1 MVKNDYKIKVFNCHT
16 IFSKPQNSIIATKLE
31 LVKSKPINN
40 LYHLVTFGVKIALIN
55 HQPVCLGGSKSIIM
69 LQSFFILCS
78 GADRN
83 LLTSCSEGEKT
94 KYVGIGATVFF
105 TAIMALIASSYALYT
120 VFDNPFI
127 AMGFGI
133 IWGLLIFNL
142 DRFIVSTIR
151 KRDTFSSEF
160 LQASPRI
167 ILAIII
173 AIVISK
179 PLEIKI
185 FEKEINTVLLK
196 EKNAMTL
203 NNKKEIATY
212 FKSDLDKNKAEND
225 LLKAEI
231 TKKEAEVNSLYET
244 YIAEAEGTKGT
255 MKLGKG
261 PVFKEKIA
269 KHNLASAELDSLRKN
284 NLAKIALND
293 SKSKTLQTDL
303 DKKITETQPI
313 IDGFD
318 GLMARINALNALPLL
333 PSLFIMLLFLAI
345 ETSPI
350 IAKLLSQKGEYD
362 FKLEDIET
370 ALKTTLSQ
378 NKYQRELLVKTSAAM
393 HDKVYDDIAQDKKL
407 YDLQRRKATELL
419 ELQANGFL
427 EKQKKTL

>member
-1 MVKNDYKIKVFNCHT
+1 MGTN
-16 IFSKPQNSIIATKLE
+16 Q
-31 LVKSKPINN
+31 
-40 LYHLVTFGVKIALIN
+40 N
-55 HQPVCLGGSKSIIM
+55 HQSINQIM
-69 LQSFFILCS
+69 LKQFFILCS
-78 GADRN
+78 GADKN
-83 LLTSCSEGEKT
+83 LLEDCSEGEQT

-105 TAIMALIASSYALYT
+105 TAVMAFIASSYALFT

-127 AMGFGI
+127 AMGFGLV
-133 IWGLLIFNL
+133 WGLLIFNL

-151 KRDTFSSEF
+151 KRDNFKSEF

-196 EKNAMTL
+196 EKNTMAL
-203 NNKKEIATY
+203 NNKKEVANY
-212 FKSDLDKNKAEND
+212 FQSDLDKNKAETAN
-225 LLKAEI
+225 LKAEI
-231 TKKEAEVNSLYET
+231 TKKEKEVNTLYET
-244 YIAEAEGTKGT
+244 YITEAEGTKGT

-269 KHNLASAELDSLRKN
+269 KHNLASAELDSVRKT
-284 NLAKIALND
+284 NLAKIAIND
-293 SKSKTLQTDL
+293 KKAATLQTDL
-303 DKKITETQPI
+303 DKKVTETQPI

-318 GLMARINALNALPLL
+318 GLMARINALDKLPLI

-350 IAKLLSQKGEYD
+350 IAKLLSPRGEYD
-362 FKLEDIET
+362 YKLEDLET
-370 ALKTTLSQ
+370 ALKATLTQ
-378 NKYQRELLVKTSAAM
+378 DKYQRDLLVKTSALM
-393 HDKVYDDIAQDKKL
+393 HDKVYEDIAQDKKL
-407 YDLQRRKATELL
+407 YDLQRQKATELL
-419 ELQANGFL
+419 ELQAHNFV